1 MIAYCYCEEKSDS
14 DHFLFV
20 LFLQSQDSPVWSD
33 PGSSRIPLRFIS
45 HTDPISPVLIGGCS
59 SIPLIAEPE
68 EAPEDSFDLMRHLR
82 LNKPQHVTKG
92 MFLEPLTEELEV
104 SSVGSGTVRTK
115 ISRKLSN
122 EEGTIIIREESFEQG
137 NLESELSLDVPI
149 TGYEQVGF
157 DSNELQETTVSEQ
170 VENESQIVVNLEAE
184 EATSISHAAEGVMDY
199 YSAKSSSDVVD
210 LINYSI
216 DSQQCTSS
224 TSECSD
230 NNKQDLSRDVGAN
243 AEEEVTDVSPGSAVP
258 AHLKVASIVVQD
270 SFELEEIGN
279 EEFNEKESSSTDQES
294 GLIIVKSLEKRL
306 TRENSGESS
315 GFEEML
321 PDKESA
327 SPNSSSPVLNTK
339 RLPAVSR
346 DLISDRRP
354 LEALLDREMLS
365 LAVEEKS
372 PRATFGQRRTKS
384 LTKQRPIDE
393 DTFASWAS
401 SPRSSAPKYVAE
413 SLGTSIR
420 HMDSTV
426 TSGEDTGSSFSALS
440 TAESVI
446 GYWNSELDSYAGETD
461 ENYNRTS
468 KNGSEKLSVT
478 DEPCAL
484 ENSDSS
490 LGEQD
495 RVTFESFEDA
505 TLNNGGLQDN
515 NSTAIKLSELSS
527 CLQNEMTHNGEESI
541 SPLTKE
547 EFNSQRN
554 ITENKEYVLNK
565 TDATF
570 HSQGDAINT
579 HIEQQTQSS
588 RDLLSRGKLL
598 VTSLPEDN
606 EAVGACAEV
615 RQREESQKA
624 LRKVDSEYQQV
635 SSK

>member
-1 MIAYCYCEEKSDS
+1 
-14 DHFLFV
+14 
-20 LFLQSQDSPVWSD
+20 
-33 PGSSRIPLRFIS
+33 
-45 HTDPISPVLIGGCS
+45 
-59 SIPLIAEPE
+59 
-68 EAPEDSFDLMRHLR
+68 MRHLR
-82 LNKPQHVTKG
+82 LNKPQYVTKG

-149 TGYEQVGF
+149 TGHEQVGF
-157 DSNELQETTVSEQ
+157 DSNELKETTVSEQ

-243 AEEEVTDVSPGSAVP
+243 AEEEVTDFLQVQQFP

-294 GLIIVKSLEKRL
+294 GLILVKSLEKRL

-393 DTFASWAS
+393 DTFASWVS
-401 SPRSSAPKYVAE
+401 SPRSSAPNYVAE
-413 SLGTSIR
+413 SLGTSISR
-420 HMDSTV
+420 EDSTV
-426 TSGEDTGSSFSALS
+426 TS
-440 TAESVI
+440 
-446 GYWNSELDSYAGETD
+446 DSYVGETD

-468 KNGSEKLSVT
+468 KNGPEKLSVNV
-478 DEPCAL
+478 EPSAL
-484 ENSDSS
+484 ENSDNSQGDEDTATS
-490 LGEQD
+490 
-495 RVTFESFEDA
+495 ESFEDA
-505 TLNNGGLQDN
+505 TLNNGSLQDN

-624 LRKVDSEYQQV
+624 LRKVDSEYQQTIWTV
-635 SSK
+635 TWLDM